1 MFRATRPGQ
10 VGPALLMALV
20 LLMAGPATLAV
31 APEAH
36 ADSPV
41 VVYEGK
47 LQDATRKPV
56 SGVFPLSFSFHKGPK
71 GGKSLWS
78 ESHFVAIDN
87 GQYMV
92 ELGAKRSL
100 PPALDVERLFLGVSI
115 TGGDEIMREKIDPA
129 SVRRDDASNAAR
141 PSAGASNDPASK
153 KVVDYAETAGLAFEA
168 EHAKVADKIGSLA
181 EKDLLEKLKNAGSS
195 INIGS
200 SKRYTSSAGGEGG
213 VAYELKCPKGYV
225 VTGVR
230 GGSGIYLDSIQLICS
245 PLE

>member
-1 MFRATRPGQ
+1 MFRSTRRRLAWVMP
-10 VGPALLMALV
+10 LMM
-20 LLMAGPATLAV
+20 LMAGSAVTLATP
-31 APEAH
+31 APAR

-47 LQDATRKPV
+47 LQDGKRKPV
-56 SGVFPLSFSFHKGPK
+56 SGVYPLSFSFHKGPK

-87 GQYMV
+87 GVYVV

-115 TGGDEIMREKIDPA
+115 TGGDEIIREKIDPT
-129 SVRRDDASNAAR
+129 SVRRDERQKAKAAAQGADDAAN
-141 PSAGASNDPASK
+141 K

-181 EKDLLEKLKNAGSS
+181 EKDLLEKLKNAGSGVK
-195 INIGS
+195 IGS
-200 SKRYTSSAGGEGG
+200 SKRYTSSAGGDGG

>member
-1 MFRATRPGQ
+1 MS
-10 VGPALLMALV
+10 GPSRRLVTLLV
-20 LLMAGPATLAV
+20 LSLGLTCLAAGSAV
-31 APEAH
+31 

-47 LQDATRKPV
+47 LQDGKRKPV
-56 SGVFPLSFSFHKGPK
+56 SGVFPLSYSFHRGPK

-78 ESHFVAIDN
+78 ESHFVAVDD
-87 GQYMV
+87 GRYVV
-92 ELGAKRSL
+92 ELGAKRAL
-100 PPALDVERLFLGVSI
+100 PDGLDFDRLFIAVSI
-115 TGGDEIMREKIDPA
+115 SGGDEIVREKIDPRA
-129 SVRRDDASNAAR
+129 VRRDLPAVAPRASG
-141 PSAGASNDPASK
+141 PVTPDGGK

-168 EHAKVADKIGSLA
+168 EHAKAADKLGALSEA
-181 EKDLLEKLKNAGSS
+181 DLLEKLKNVGGDVT
-195 INIGS
+195 IGS

-213 VAYELKCPKGYV
+213 VAYELKCPKGYL